1 MTKQQL
7 LSPYAGN
14 PALRLTLARLLD
26 QHALATERGIPGF
39 TAFLT
44 PEEQAEAAVLLSRLP
59 PNRFCFWGGYEEAE
73 RKVCAFL
80 PDWWEKTRLLD
91 DADSPLC
98 AVEITVPSMASLTH
112 RDYLGSLMGL
122 GISREKFGDILP
134 SEQGAQLILLRELL
148 PIVESQWE
156 SVGRYPITLRPIS
169 LAELAKPQVQIK
181 KVQDTVAS
189 LRLDSV
195 VASGFSM
202 SRSRAAEL
210 IAAGRVFRNH
220 RLCDKQN
227 QEVTEGDVLSCRGMG
242 KFVLSRV
249 GGRSKK
255 GRILLELD
263 RYE

>member
-7 LSPYAGN
+7 LSHYTGN

-26 QHALATERGIPGF
+26 QHALAEERGIPGF
-39 TAFLT
+39 TTFLT
-44 PEEQAEAAVLLSRLP
+44 PEEQAEATTLLSRLP
-59 PNRFCFWGGYEEAE
+59 PSRFCLFGGYEEAE
-73 RKVCAFL
+73 RKICAFL
-80 PDWWEKTRLLD
+80 PDWWEEEQLYE

-98 AVEITVPSMASLTH
+98 ALEVSVPSMASLTH

-134 SEQGAQLILLRELL
+134 TAQGAQLIFLRELL

-156 SVGRYPITLRPIS
+156 SVGRYPLTLRPIP
-169 LAELAKPQVQIK
+169 LAELLKPQLQIR

-195 VASGFSM
+195 VASGFSL

-220 RLCDKQN
+220 KLCDKQN
-227 QEVTEGDVLSCRGMG
+227 QELFEGDVISCRGMG
-242 KFVLSRV
+242 KFVLSRIA
-249 GGRSKK
+249 GTSKK
-255 GRILLELD
+255 GRIRLELD